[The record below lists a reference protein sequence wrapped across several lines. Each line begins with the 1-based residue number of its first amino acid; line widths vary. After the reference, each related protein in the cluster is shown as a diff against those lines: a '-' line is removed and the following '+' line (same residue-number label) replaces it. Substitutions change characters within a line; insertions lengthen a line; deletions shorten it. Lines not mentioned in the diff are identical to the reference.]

1 MYRFGLQLKNCKAV
15 VESLLPVLHYYWS
28 NRCNL
33 GNFRSVPPPLPCV
46 QTNQTND
53 IIKVPSSGNDESS
66 GGDHRQRLL
75 RRVGGGA
82 GVGYENEEQIETMA
96 EAGMLLEKARS

>member
-1 MYRFGLQLKNCKAV
+1 MYRFGFQLKNCKAV
-15 VESLLPVLHYYWS
+15 VESLLPVL
-28 NRCNL
+28 CNL

-46 QTNQTND
+46 QTNRTND

-66 GGDHRQRLL
+66 GGDHRPRLL

-96 EAGMLLEKARS
+96 EAAMLLEKARA

>member
-1 MYRFGLQLKNCKAV
+1 MLNPCCL
-15 VESLLPVLHYYWS
+15 VLHYYWS
-28 NRCNL
+28 NLCNL

-46 QTNQTND
+46 QTNRTND

-82 GVGYENEEQIETMA
+82 GVGNGGIGYENEGQIETMA
-96 EAGMLLEKARS
+96 EAAMLLEKARS